1 MGSLNGNVITAD
13 MLGQLGHHNRYV
25 KGYLGCVYQNYWQ
38 SNPPKI
44 GKGPALFV
52 RKLFIR
58 LNPNPYNSASP
69 QRSPGAATV
78 CPVTSTP
85 RTDKDE
91 NGLLD
96 RDVFSGLVSGAGKLQ
111 SWWLPG
117 GLPLGYDI
125 PGTWWRVWSAYA
137 TSFSRIAHRSLITL
151 WPAQSPSH
159 PMCPPTPDAS

>member
-13 MLGQLGHHNRYV
+13 MLGQLEHHNRYV

-52 RKLFIR
+52 QKLFIR

-96 RDVFSGLVSGAGKLQ
+96 RDVFSWTGQWRWQADRGEILAGYPAGHDLRGYRDSRGLGIRWV
-111 SWWLPG
+111 P
-117 GLPLGYDI
+117 
-125 PGTWWRVWSAYA
+125 RVFRTTEPEKDLFNKA
-137 TSFSRIAHRSLITL
+137 
-151 WPAQSPSH
+151 
-159 PMCPPTPDAS
+159 